1 MTVLFISSIFCPSS
15 HIALFLLFKAV
26 CCWIALFTDS
36 FVNTRST
43 ALCKNVVVLVGFF
56 HAPFWNK
63 WDQLFGWTF
72 LVHSFSSGNNFF
84 TSASLDQFYKVFL
97 YDMAYY
103 TIFVNVLRR
112 LHVYMQ
118 PTLVDISDEH
128 FKLDKVR
135 WKASWCALF
144 SGKPQPE
151 RRQ

>member
-43 ALCKNVVVLVGFF
+43 ALL
-56 HAPFWNK
+56 
-63 WDQLFGWTF
+63 
-72 LVHSFSSGNNFF
+72 HSSSSGNNFF
-84 TSASLDQFYKVFL
+84 TSASLDQFYEVFL

-118 PTLVDISDEH
+118 PTLVDVSDEH
-128 FKLDKVR
+128 FKLDKLIVVR
-135 WKASWCALF
+135 LINSFVALTLYR
-144 SGKPQPE
+144 G
-151 RRQ
+151 